1 MCRRVFLRFSRALST
16 GRLAFLR
23 RVVALRAAC
32 AGLAVL
38 LCVAQSHLGVSTS
51 GREHARRDARS
62 FALLWRVGPVMWVAA
77 RLRPGAVRA
86 NWVAWVV

>member
-38 LCVAQSHLGVSTS
+38 LCVAQSHLDVRQRT
-51 GREHARRDARS
+51 RRDARS